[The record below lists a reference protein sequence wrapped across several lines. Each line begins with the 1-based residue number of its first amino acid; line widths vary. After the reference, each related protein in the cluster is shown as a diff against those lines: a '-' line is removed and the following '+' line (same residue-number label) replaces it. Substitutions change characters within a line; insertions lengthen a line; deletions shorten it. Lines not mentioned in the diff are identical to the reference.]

1 MTMQQR
7 QCVILLGDKEW
18 CLSSSR
24 ILLAEFDKNN
34 LIFLSNYIG
43 NDYKTISQ
51 KQAQQ
56 QLGKEFSAV
65 IFDALDGFNPDS
77 FGAIVGTIKAG
88 GALIVFM
95 PSVLPDSLWQQRFHQ
110 IGHDYSTSDSYI
122 HIIKQDEVLT
132 SLAIPNPTLS
142 SNKYSPTTDQQT
154 VLNSIL
160 KVVHGHRR
168 RPLVIS
174 SDRGRGKS
182 AVLGMAA
189 AMLIQQ
195 GKKTIIVTA
204 PSLAT
209 VATVF
214 EHAARLLSGVQLSK
228 GHLLYNNAE
237 IKFIAPD
244 ALIASDQKADLL
256 LIDEAA
262 AIPTPMLEQLLHQ
275 FSRIVFATTLH
286 GYEGTGLG
294 FAIRFKQILN
304 SQTPNWQNIT
314 MTTPIRWSE
323 NDSLEAFSFKAL
335 LLDAIPVADELIDVC
350 QVADCIF
357 EKIDRKQLIEDA
369 TSLSELFGLMVLA
382 HYRTRPSDL
391 QLMLDRKDVSV
402 YVMRYQGHIVAS
414 AWVVNE
420 GGLDDTLASAIHGGT
435 RRLKGQLLPQSLL
448 AHVGISNA
456 GSLNYQRII
465 RLAVHP
471 AIQQRGIGHALLNN
485 IIEQANHSDIDIIGS
500 SFAVTI
506 NLLKFWSTSKFT
518 PVRLGLQQDD
528 VSGSHAVMMLYAVS
542 NAGQTILDS
551 AQQQL
556 QHHWSYLVQHE
567 FKQFEPDLIIKLSAL
582 ISAPQLPFSVW
593 DEQAVSAFCQQQRAY
608 ESSRVALFL
617 WLTDQITQDKFI
629 QLPTS
634 QQQIAVMTILQQR
647 EWVAIAKQMGLTG
660 KAQIINSLRE
670 IVTRLHL
677 PGLQA

>member
-24 ILLAEFDKNN
+24 VLLAEFDKNN
-34 LIFLSNYIG
+34 LIFLSNSICS
-43 NDYKTISQ
+43 DYRTISQ

-110 IGHDYSTSDSYI
+110 IGHDYSTSDSSI

-132 SLAIPNPTLS
+132 SLAIPNPTLA
-142 SNKYSPTTDQQT
+142 SNKYSPTSDQQT

-214 EHAARLLSGVQLSK
+214 EHAVRLLPDVQLSK

-357 EKIDRKQLIEDA
+357 EKIDRRQLIEDA

-391 QLMLDRKDVSV
+391 QLMLDRKDVSI

-506 NLLKFWSTSKFT
+506 NLLNFWSTSKFT

-567 FKQFEPDLIIKLSAL
+567 FKQFEPDLIIKLSVL
-582 ISAPQLPFSVW
+582 ISAPKLPFSVW

-617 WLTDQITQDKFI
+617 WLTDQITHDKFI

-634 QQQIAVMTILQQR
+634 QQQLAVMTILQQR